1 MKNSDLVG
9 WHRSRLACGE
19 QLGRWR
25 QRLEGEWIQRLRS
38 SNNLRVW
45 SKNSKG
51 LKRRRLRFL
60 PLTPKCLLN
69 GFPSDY
75 DLLLQYRNHGA
86 RAENGLGAAA
96 GLRLRS
102 DQPRTPAKE
111 RVSGCPEPHSENE
124 SEGAVGPFRR
134 RKSYAC
140 GDRSSARP
148 QGFAGCGRDGTTRL
162 CLPKTLSDSSRVCF
176 RPNVTM
182 LHAVFSGATP
192 PQDHR
197 RSTGMLLVLWLVD
210 RDDIFG

>member
-9 WHRSRLACGE
+9 WHRSRLACRE

-25 QRLEGEWIQRLRS
+25 HRLEGEWIQQLRS

-96 GLRLRS
+96 GLRHRS
-102 DQPRTPAKE
+102 DQPRTLVKE
-111 RVSGCPEPHSENE
+111 RVSGCREPHSENKG
-124 SEGAVGPFRR
+124 EGAVGPFRR
-134 RKSYAC
+134 RKSYAR
-140 GDRSSARP
+140 GDRSPARP
-148 QGFAGCGRDGTTRL
+148 QGFAGSARDGTTGYHSGL
-162 CLPKTLSDSSRVCF
+162 VSESPGSSK
-176 RPNVTM
+176 
-182 LHAVFSGATP
+182 ATNLW
-192 PQDHR
+192 
-197 RSTGMLLVLWLVD
+197 RSTLL
-210 RDDIFG
+210 